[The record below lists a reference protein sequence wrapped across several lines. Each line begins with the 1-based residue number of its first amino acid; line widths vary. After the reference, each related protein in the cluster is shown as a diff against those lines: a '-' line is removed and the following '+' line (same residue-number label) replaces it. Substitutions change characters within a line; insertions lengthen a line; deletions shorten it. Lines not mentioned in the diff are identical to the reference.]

1 MTGFNVQVTIKY
13 IRLLINFGLKKKV
26 NFMTKMTFVYTDV
39 LKSNENNGIA
49 CIIHDGFLI

>member
-39 LKSNENNGIA
+39 LKSSENNGIA